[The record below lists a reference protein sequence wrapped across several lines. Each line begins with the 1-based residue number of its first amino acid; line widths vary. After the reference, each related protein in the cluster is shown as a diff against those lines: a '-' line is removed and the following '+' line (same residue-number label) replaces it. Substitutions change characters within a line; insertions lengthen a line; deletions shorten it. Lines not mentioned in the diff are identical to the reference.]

1 MGYKL
6 DHYIER
12 ECYTYDDYMGKEIY
26 MEEIHLTG
34 NGITD
39 TISIRQGD
47 MCITMTNTH
56 KLLNFVNYLRGFLNE
71 YRTA

>member
-6 DHYIER
+6 DYYIER
-12 ECYTYDDYMGKEIY
+12 QFYDEFCGQEIY

-39 TISIRQGD
+39 TVSLKQGD
-47 MCITMTNTH
+47 MYITMTNTQAI
-56 KLLNFVNYLRGFLNE
+56 KLRELLGRVS
-71 YRTA
+71 

>member
-6 DHYIER
+6 DYYIER
-12 ECYTYDDYMGKEIY
+12 QLYDEFGGQEIY

-39 TISIRQGD
+39 TVSLKQGD
-47 MCITMTNTH
+47 MCITMTNT
-56 KLLNFVNYLRGFLNE
+56 
-71 YRTA
+71 

>member
-39 TISIRQGD
+39 TVSIRQGD
-47 MCITMTNTH
+47 MCITMTNEQAIELRE
-56 KLLNFVNYLRGFLNE
+56 LLERVS
-71 YRTA
+71 